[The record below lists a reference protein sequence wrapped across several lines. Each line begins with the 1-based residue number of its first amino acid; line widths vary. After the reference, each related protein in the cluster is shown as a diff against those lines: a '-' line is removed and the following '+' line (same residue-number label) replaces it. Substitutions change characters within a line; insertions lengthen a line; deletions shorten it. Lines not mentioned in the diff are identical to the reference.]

1 LSQASAGITV
11 VPGTGCWIGK
21 FIAMASPCE
30 ILCETRDPSIAD
42 QLTWIAASEA
52 WRIENKFSRYRDDNI
67 VHTINS
73 AQGTPVCVDPE
84 TALLLDFAQTLYELS
99 ERRFDITSGILRHAW
114 KFDGSDNL
122 PQPSIVEELLQRVGW
137 HRVHWQSPQVTMPAG
152 MEIDLGGIGK
162 EYAVDRATALL
173 REQTDISCVVNFG
186 GDLAVSRAPFS
197 RQSWHVGIEMPD
209 EAGSAERLIEI
220 STGALATSGDARRYL
235 EKDGIRYSH
244 ILDPLTGWPVP
255 DAPRSV
261 TVAAETCTSAGMLST
276 LAMLKGSQC
285 QQFLAG
291 QGVRYW
297 CSHPFLPTHKPVPE
311 LSQ

>member
-1 LSQASAGITV
+1 
-11 VPGTGCWIGK
+11 
-21 FIAMASPCE
+21 MASPCE

-67 VHTINS
+67 VHAINS
-73 AQGTPVCVDPE
+73 AQGRPVCVDPE
-84 TALLLDFAQTLYELS
+84 TALLLDFARTLYQLS

-122 PQPSIVEELLQRVGW
+122 PQPTVVEELLQRVGW
-137 HRVHWQSPQVTMPAG
+137 HRVRWQSSQITMPAG

-162 EYAVDRATALL
+162 EYAVDRAAALL
-173 REQTDISCVVNFG
+173 REQTDISCVINFG
-186 GDLAVSRAPFS
+186 GDLAVSRAPFK

-276 LAMLKGSQC
+276 LAMLKGSQS

-297 CSHPFLPTHKPVPE
+297 CSHPFLPTHKPVPVR
-311 LSQ
+311 S